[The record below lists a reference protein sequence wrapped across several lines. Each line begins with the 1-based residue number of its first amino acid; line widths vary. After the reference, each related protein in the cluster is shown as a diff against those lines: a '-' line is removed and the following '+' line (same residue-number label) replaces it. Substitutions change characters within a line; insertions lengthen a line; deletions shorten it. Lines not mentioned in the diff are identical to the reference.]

1 MRHGYRRV
9 HGVLRHRGW
18 ITNIKPTPLRDWP
31 KRHRFR
37 YISPVAQP
45 ARHRAKRLKIRASGD
60 PGIGAAQLQHQAAL
74 SGARHEWA
82 QGQPLL

>member
-1 MRHGYRRV
+1 V

-18 ITNIKPTPLRDWP
+18 ITNIKPTPLRDWQE
-31 KRHRFR
+31 RHRFR

-60 PGIGAAQLQHQAAL
+60 PEIGGSAATTPGGPVKGAA
-74 SGARHEWA
+74 
-82 QGQPLL
+82 